1 VTQPPR
7 QKKLTEGIRSRV
19 TPPEKALLVAVAQ
32 DSGATL
38 SQWLRRV
45 SLQAAGAMP
54 EVQKLLNRKDENL

>member
-1 VTQPPR
+1 
-7 QKKLTEGIRSRV
+7 
-19 TPPEKALLVAVAQ
+19 VAVAQ

-54 EVQKLLNRKDENL
+54 EVQKLLNRKDEEL